1 MDSHSKVLT
10 MLGLPAEGLDG
21 SPPILA
27 DYITS
32 DVGRD
37 ASRADML
44 MAALEDQATAA
55 QFYGNLYVLE
65 PLPEGVRIRYL
76 YDEARIAVIPFD
88 DVLVWLRRWRDLLRG
103 LPAER

>member
-27 DYITS
+27 DYLTS

-37 ASRADML
+37 VSRADML

-65 PLPEGVRIRYL
+65 PLPEGVRIRHL
-76 YDEARIAVIPFD
+76 YDEARTALFPYEAV
-88 DVLVWLRRWRDLLRG
+88 VTWLGRWRELLRG
-103 LPAER
+103 LPSG